1 MQEWQPS
8 PFYLLDEV
16 DMFLDA
22 VNADMV
28 AQRVLKSSKTAQFVV
43 ISLRKVT
50 LNKSDH
56 IIGVT
61 KPEGGIS
68 NVIFKPDMGD
78 IKDLQDDL
86 KVTVVKEET
95 A

>member
-1 MQEWQPS
+1 
-8 PFYLLDEV
+8 
-16 DMFLDA
+16 
-22 VNADMV
+22 MV
-28 AQRVLKSSKTAQFVV
+28 AQRVKKSSHTAQFVM

-50 LNKSDH
+50 LNKADH

-68 NVIFKPDMGD
+68 NVIMKPDMGD

-86 KVTVVKEET
+86 KVLEEKGDGV
-95 A
+95 